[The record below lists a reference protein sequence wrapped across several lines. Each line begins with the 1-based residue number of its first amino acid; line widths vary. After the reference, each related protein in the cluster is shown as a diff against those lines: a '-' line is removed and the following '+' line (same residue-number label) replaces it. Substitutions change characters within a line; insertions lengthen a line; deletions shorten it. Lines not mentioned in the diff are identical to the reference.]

1 MGKQKSFIIVG
12 STFVGIILLIVLV
25 ALITRG
31 IKDTKCNFET
41 QLYAIEVGK
50 SKALAPTIYAG
61 GVVKDIDFTY
71 TTDKEGIITILEG
84 TYSSGAASVH
94 CWVFTEPNEAE
105 KESYVPHN
113 EEDVISIKD
122 GYWYINNTKT
132 ICKASSDY
140 AGEDLNAYATRSV
153 EPRSVMCYILNGIQ
167 TDIPFDENVIPV
179 RDQATGNWFIDGK
192 DTGYSYKG
200 FQVTIIGEGV
210 GSTQLTAKG
219 VVDGEEVSATTTVQV
234 CLPNPKTVTTKYV
247 DNTIVTTIDKEIK
260 LDGYEVNAKTGSL
273 FKPSQDVTFTLVG
286 QPENITLTD
295 GVVKATAAGEYKVRI
310 AAARSSFT
318 EGIGQYETVNVTVK
332 IIVLDTTEEQIE
344 LIELARTAIE
354 NIGTV
359 EDTAECRAL
368 VAVAREAVSKVLE
381 SNISGITNIETLEKA
396 EKKLNK

>member
-12 STFVGIILLIVLV
+12 STFAGIILLIVLV

-31 IKDTKCNFET
+31 IKETKCNFEAQT
-41 QLYAIEVGK
+41 YALEVGK

-61 GVVKDIDFTY
+61 GVVKDIDFEY
-71 TTDKEGIITILEG
+71 TTDTPGVISILEG

-105 KESYVPHN
+105 KESYIPHN

-122 GYWYINNTKT
+122 GYWYINDTKT

-140 AGEDLNAYATRSV
+140 AGKDLKAYATRSV

-167 TDIPFDENVIPV
+167 TDIPYDKNVAPV
-179 RDQATGNWFIDGK
+179 RDQATGNWFINGK
-192 DTGYSYKG
+192 DTGYTYKG

-210 GSTQLTAKG
+210 GSTQLTATG
-219 VVDGEEVSATTTVQV
+219 IVDGEEVTATTTVQV
-234 CLPNPKTVTTKYV
+234 CLPNPKTVVTSYI
-247 DNTIVTTIDKEIK
+247 DNAIVTNVNKEIK
-260 LDGYEVNAKTGSL
+260 IEDYEVQAKSDSL
-273 FKPSQDVTFTLVG
+273 SKPSQDVTFTLVG
-286 QPENITLTD
+286 QPENVTLTD

-318 EGIGQYETVNVTVK
+318 EGIGQYEAVNVTVK
-332 IIVLDTTEEQIE
+332 VIVLDTTDEQIE

-359 EDTAECRAL
+359 EDTEACREL
-368 VAVAREAVSKVLE
+368 VAAAREAVSKVLE
-381 SNISGITNIETLEKA
+381 NNVSGITNIETLEKA

>member
-179 RDQATGNWFIDGK
+179 RDQAT
-192 DTGYSYKG
+192 
-200 FQVTIIGEGV
+200 VTW
-210 GSTQLTAKG
+210 
-219 VVDGEEVSATTTVQV
+219 
-234 CLPNPKTVTTKYV
+234 NP
-247 DNTIVTTIDKEIK
+247 
-260 LDGYEVNAKTGSL
+260 L
-273 FKPSQDVTFTLVG
+273 
-286 QPENITLTD
+286 
-295 GVVKATAAGEYKVRI
+295 
-310 AAARSSFT
+310 
-318 EGIGQYETVNVTVK
+318 
-332 IIVLDTTEEQIE
+332 
-344 LIELARTAIE
+344 
-354 NIGTV
+354 
-359 EDTAECRAL
+359 
-368 VAVAREAVSKVLE
+368 
-381 SNISGITNIETLEKA
+381 
-396 EKKLNK
+396 